1 MNVNDSVF
9 RQLVTAATRAPSGH
23 NSQPW
28 RFHATADGITILP
41 DPARTLPAV
50 DGDQRELLISL
61 GCALE
66 NLCLHATTLH
76 YTSTATIGA
85 DGRID
90 IHLRADDALPAAPL
104 AASITRRQTNRATC
118 DGRMV
123 PDDVLQIL
131 LAEATAN
138 IHIHAFAR
146 DTPAFTQLGD
156 AIRRGNDVQMND
168 PAFKNELL
176 SWIRYNRKHSEA
188 HNDGISNAVL
198 GAPNLPRWLAKIIVK
213 SMMNGKTQNK
223 TDAKHLAAASHLLLI
238 SSDSDDN
245 AARIA
250 TGRVLQRLL
259 LRLSAANLACA
270 FLNQPCE
277 VAAIRAELRETLPIS
292 HAYPQILLRIGYA
305 AEQPYSLRRPVEEV
319 IMTTT

>member
-1 MNVNDSVF
+1 
-9 RQLVTAATRAPSGH
+9 
-23 NSQPW
+23 
-28 RFHATADGITILP
+28 
-41 DPARTLPAV
+41 
-50 DGDQRELLISL
+50 
-61 GCALE
+61 
-66 NLCLHATTLH
+66 
-76 YTSTATIGA
+76 
-85 DGRID
+85 
-90 IHLRADDALPAAPL
+90 
-104 AASITRRQTNRATC
+104 
-118 DGRMV
+118 
-123 PDDVLQIL
+123 
-131 LAEATAN
+131 
-138 IHIHAFAR
+138 
-146 DTPAFTQLGD
+146 
-156 AIRRGNDVQMND
+156 MND

-277 VAAIRAELRETLPIS
+277 VAGIRAELRETLPIS

-305 AEQPYSLRRPVEEV
+305 AEQPYSLRRPIDEV
-319 IMTTT
+319 IVSEA

>member
-1 MNVNDSVF
+1 MNVNDTIF
-9 RQLVTAATRAPSGH
+9 RQLVTAAIRAPSGH

-76 YTSTATIGA
+76 YASTVSIST

-90 IHLRADDALPAAPL
+90 VHLRADDALPADPL

-146 DTPAFTQLGD
+146 DTPTFTQLGD

-223 TDAKHLAAASHLLLI
+223 TDTKHLAAASHLLLI

-277 VAAIRAELRETLPIS
+277 VAAIRAELRETLPIG

-305 AEQPYSLRRPVEEV
+305 TEQPYSLRRPVDEV
-319 IMTTT
+319 IVPEA

>member
-1 MNVNDSVF
+1 MHIHDPVF
-9 RQLVTAATRAPSGH
+9 RQLVSAATRAPSGH

-28 RFHATADGITILP
+28 HFRATADGITILP

-76 YTSTATIGA
+76 YASTATISS

-90 IHLRADDALPAAPL
+90 VHLRADDALRPDPL
-104 AASITRRQTNRATC
+104 AAHIPRRQTNRASS
-118 DGRMV
+118 DGRNV
-123 PDDVLQIL
+123 PDDIPRTL
-131 LAEATAN
+131 LMDATAT

-146 DTPAFTQLGD
+146 NTPPYAQLAD
-156 AIRRGNDVQMND
+156 AIRRGNDVQMSD
-168 PAFKNELL
+168 PAFKHELL

-198 GAPNLPRWLAKIIVK
+198 GAPNLPRWLAEIIVK
-213 SMMNGKTQNK
+213 SMMNSKTQNK
-223 TDAKHLAAASHLLLI
+223 TDGKHLATASHLLLV
-238 SSDSDDN
+238 SSDGDDS
-245 AARIA
+245 AAHIA

-259 LRLSAANLACA
+259 LRLTEAGIACA

-277 VAAIRAELRETLPIS
+277 VAPLRAGLRNTLPIG
-292 HAYPQILLRIGYA
+292 HAHPQILLRIGYA
-305 AEQPYSLRRPVEEV
+305 AEQPYSRHRPVEEV
-319 IMTTT
+319 IAADA